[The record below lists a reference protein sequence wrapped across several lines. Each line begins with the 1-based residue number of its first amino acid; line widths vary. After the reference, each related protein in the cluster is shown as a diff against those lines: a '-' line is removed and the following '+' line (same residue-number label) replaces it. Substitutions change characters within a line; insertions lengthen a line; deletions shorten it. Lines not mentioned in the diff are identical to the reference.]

1 VVAEVSIKALV
12 SVIAAVLA
20 AGITVT
26 VVVIHVTAGPAR
38 SAASFCNVYFQ
49 QKRQY
54 LTTYDSR
61 NYSNDPL
68 GGLLNAIGAM
78 SDWVPMFEKL
88 DAVAPPDI
96 EPDVATVVDSLKQEQ
111 QAAGQELSNPL
122 SALGSGLTAA
132 LMSSASWDHLDQY
145 IQQNCHGG

>member
-1 VVAEVSIKALV
+1 MSVKALA

-49 QKRQY
+49 QKHQY
-54 LTTYDSR
+54 LATYDSH

-132 LMSSASWDHLDQY
+132 LMSSASWNHLDQY

>member
-1 VVAEVSIKALV
+1 MGVKALL

-132 LMSSASWDHLDQY
+132 LMSSASWDHLNQY
-145 IQQNCHGG
+145 VQQNCHGG

>member
-1 VVAEVSIKALV
+1 MSIKALV